1 MQDIKRFGVSE
12 GACFL
17 RLCIG
22 PAHIQN
28 GIHRY
33 MEELCVICENAEAQ
47 FGPVIFHIT
56 DKGDSAAK
64 LFCHLL
70 LRISMF
76 CPQTFQFFSDYF
88 IIIKI
93 HLNLVSIFI
102 LHNAEYCLM

>member
-12 GACFL
+12 GGCIL
-17 RLCIG
+17 RLCIC

-33 MEELCVICENAEAQ
+33 MEEFCVICENAEAQ

-56 DKGDSAAK
+56 DKRDSAAK
-64 LFCHLL
+64 LFCHLF
-70 LRISMF
+70 LRISVF
-76 CPQTFQFFSDYF
+76 CSQTFQFFSDYF

-93 HLNLVSIFI
+93 HFNPGFIFE
-102 LHNAEYCLM
+102 LYR